1 VIPDDLNPTAWEAAC
16 RNAKGRVETFRNIGG
31 IAKDR
36 RAESFGASETATG
49 SLVAAWLLLGF
60 QGSAEA
66 LGLSDLMRSRNG
78 NQKPN
83 LVPEI

>member
-1 VIPDDLNPTAWEAAC
+1 L
-16 RNAKGRVETFRNIGG
+16 KQVETIGG

-60 QGSAEA
+60 QGSTEA
-66 LGLSDLMRSRNG
+66 LGLSYPMRSRNG